1 MQLSLTTDALK
12 EDLERLADFGGDE
25 VAVVA
30 GRIASALGATVTVR
44 LLDLL
49 GQAALEV
56 SGQLQ
61 SGRVDLR
68 VAGGE
73 ASLVVV
79 DETDDSPSAGEGE
92 LTARITLRLPEQL
105 KSRVETAAAG
115 EGISTNTWIQRVIDK
130 ATSSSSRKRSGRHLS
145 GFGQS

>member
-12 EDLERLADFGGDE
+12 EDLARLAELGGDE
-25 VAVVA
+25 IAEAA

-56 SGQLQ
+56 TGQLQ

-73 ASLVVV
+73 ASLVVT
-79 DETDDSPSAGEGE
+79 DESDDAPSGGEGE

-105 KSRVETAAAG
+105 KTRVEAAAAG
-115 EGISTNTWIQRVIDK
+115 EGISANTWIQRAIDR
-130 ATSSSSRKRSGRHLS
+130 ATSSSRKRSGRHLS